1 MPGVLG
7 GFTPVFKESA
17 LMPDGFDQG
26 GVAPARPETVLVI
39 EASEIQA
46 RQIKAEL
53 RTLVGRCSPSPPLAK
68 HSPLCPIPHLI

>member
-1 MPGVLG
+1 MPGLLG
-7 GFTPVFKESA
+7 TFTPVFKESA

-53 RTLVGRCSPSPPLAK
+53 DS
-68 HSPLCPIPHLI
+68 